1 MLTLGAVSA
10 PHLQCRW
17 PGHPRVT
24 SARGWGET
32 GQRSLGK
39 EQGPQVCP
47 APPPPVSPPSAQ
59 PAPWPTSPLGS
70 VLVVTHQGPQASAPT
85 QAAAPSH
92 CDQVCPGKPS
102 HRLGPAARWPE
113 LGRQV
118 GTLGRRVLGGQM
130 APVTLR
136 PAPSIRPSA
145 EFLALLPRHPTW
157 ALVPSMFR
165 QHPPGIE
172 PGLWQ

>member
-59 PAPWPTSPLGS
+59 PVPWPTSPLGS

-118 GTLGRRVLGGQM
+118 GTLGRRVLGGHQG
-130 APVTLR
+130 TLKSLLQHHSSK
-136 PAPSIRPSA
+136 ASILWCSA
-145 EFLALLPRHPTW
+145 FFTVHLSHPYMTTGKTIALTR
-157 ALVPSMFR
+157 
-165 QHPPGIE
+165 
-172 PGLWQ
+172 